1 MFQADEGSVGLGFYA
16 AGLSV
21 RIGSERRVLTEH
33 AAHGETRDEYKG
45 GHSLP
50 ARVQQ
55 ALVAACDGVTA
66 DGVQTPGGHSGS
78 AKEIKMYDRAVA
90 VASRALSRRLTDA
103 EKRWVSNALCPRSDR
118 TAQARATD
126 GKHAA
131 PKDSDSAQKASGFV
145 FFSERLLRETGGSQ
159 EISFTEVGVHSLD
172 TLPTPGAPTG
182 MTRPPFN
189 PLLPTRLPAPPFAE
203 PDARRSGHGS

>member
-1 MFQADEGSVGLGFYA
+1 MFQADEGAVGLGFYA

-33 AAHGETRDEYKG
+33 AAHGETRDENKG

-131 PKDSDSAQKASGFV
+131 PQKASGFV

-159 EISFTEVGVHSLD
+159 EISFTEVGVHIIGCGSLY

-189 PLLPTRLPAPPFAE
+189 PLLPTRLPAPPFAG
-203 PDARRSGHGS
+203 PDARRAGHGS